1 MPLKGGR
8 GSASMVQKCKLCSR
22 ENSIDILKDTITP
35 YNSRVEGW
43 FESIPV
49 ASLRWRTVSGSRRW
63 CSLSVEASSRSTSNL
78 RLDLRL
84 RAQRRPPSSLKS
96 TFRRKTGQTMTRK
109 LASQWASMKSHISL
123 SSVESI
129 GDGAQMLWLE
139 IQQRKRDFIQGT
151 FIKFNKNTLIVVVEI
166 VNGCVWGE
174 QARTFTA

>member
-1 MPLKGGR
+1 
-8 GSASMVQKCKLCSR
+8 
-22 ENSIDILKDTITP
+22 
-35 YNSRVEGW
+35 
-43 FESIPV
+43 
-49 ASLRWRTVSGSRRW
+49 
-63 CSLSVEASSRSTSNL
+63 
-78 RLDLRL
+78 
-84 RAQRRPPSSLKS
+84 
-96 TFRRKTGQTMTRK
+96 MTRK

-174 QARTFTA
+174 QARTFTT